1 MKTRHLAIGLLAL
14 AACLWTSTTVPV
26 HGAEPDGA
34 WYAFYVAGGKAGYL
48 HMTTTKGEENGQTV
62 WTTET
67 ELSFSLSRLG
77 SPMTILQKETVVED
91 ENGQV
96 LRFSMVMDQG
106 MGPQETKGTVAD
118 GKISIVQSGMT
129 REAAYPEGAL
139 GPAHLE
145 RQRP

>member
-14 AACLWTSTTVPV
+14 AVSLWTSTTVPV

-48 HMTTTKGEENGQTV
+48 HMKMTKGEENGQSV

-91 ENGQV
+91 ERTLYLAFDDAFALHIKQDLLLPQV
-96 LRFSMVMDQG
+96 PVPGARVRVVDFTRCDGTGDLVELR
-106 MGPQETKGTVAD
+106 
-118 GKISIVQSGMT
+118 
-129 REAAYPEGAL
+129 
-139 GPAHLE
+139 
-145 RQRP
+145 